1 MNWKRSINMK
11 ILKILFFTSI
21 YFVLTSKIC
30 MSQNIKKATKF
41 LEKGDIE
48 KFEETILKAL
58 EKDSLN
64 PGVDF
69 LYAKLYLLPSFDKSN
84 VDIAKTYISK
94 ASTKYS
100 SAESKVLNELNEL
113 KINQKSIDS
122 LTLLIDKNAYEIAL
136 KKNSVDS
143 YENYMKKYPKSKN
156 YTNAF
161 DKRNALVYES
171 IKKLNTWRAYQYFIQ
186 SFKGAKEIGEA
197 KERYERLL
205 YEEKTKDKTLGS
217 YRLFLSQNKN
227 TPFRDEIEKNILH
240 ISTESNEEKEYVNFL
255 ESFPNSKHY
264 TEAVEYLY
272 YTSNKNI
279 DTYKEYFDRAG
290 IYDSLKN
297 IFEIESAP
305 FLAFYE
311 NDKYG
316 FIDTSGNTAIKPKFS
331 SIKKEY
337 LCQIILDDFLLVNQ
351 DNEKI
356 IVNKAGD
363 TIYKGNLIDAET
375 LGNSFIK
382 IIKENEMELVHKSGK
397 LIFSGKIDNAY
408 VIGEKFILI
417 ELDESYELLSFT
429 GRKLLSSKF
438 DDVMQEGPFLIFEKN
453 EKFAVSNYNN
463 LSKIIKNKKDKLK
476 FIYDDFELVNTKGLI
491 CFTENTEELLD
502 NNLNVVIEKAKQ
514 NIYPIDKGW
523 ITKND
528 NGFKIFSYTLD
539 FKFSRE
545 FQNIEHNKSFI
556 STKISDKWNVYS
568 ISSGKNIIEDYDS
581 VKLLTDSVIW
591 VRKENYDKLFFS
603 NKQEVKIDTGSV
615 INILKPSD
623 NSNTIINYI
632 RVSDSKDVN
641 IYSEE
646 GEILPKM
653 EFFHVVKKGDT
664 FNKLSALYKI
674 KQSEILSMNNK
685 NNTNLI
691 IGEKIKVKGYTPKKL
706 LNNNFFEIE
715 EAGKKGIVD
724 RTGKLI
730 LEKAYDGIRLI
741 DDNNISLLKDEKFG
755 VYNISDNK
763 LIEPKYFGEL
773 EPYDSTKYIA
783 KDFFMYGIIDL
794 NGDVILPFEYQS
806 IQFWDSSSVVLKK
819 SDKYSIYNIESNNE
833 IIGQID
839 KISLIKDNAEK
850 VIEIETSTGKGV
862 ISNTTKEIL
871 SPIYDN
877 IQIVNYKSSS
887 FYIAKQLLNEA
898 NLLVNLYVDSNGKI
912 IKNQALK
919 INEENK
925 LECK

>member
-1 MNWKRSINMK
+1 MK
-11 ILKILFFTSI
+11 ILKILFFALVCFIFFSNTCI
-21 YFVLTSKIC
+21 
-30 MSQNIKKATKF
+30 SQNIKKANKF

-48 KFEETILKAL
+48 KFEETISKAF

-69 LYAKLYLLPSFDKSN
+69 LYAKLYLLPNYEKSD
-84 VDIAKTYISK
+84 VDVAKRYINK
-94 ASTKYS
+94 ASKKFTS
-100 SAESKVLNELNEL
+100 VETKVLNELNEL
-113 KINQKSIDS
+113 KINQNSIDS
-122 LTLLIDKNAYEIAL
+122 LTIVIDKNAYEIAL
-136 KKNSVDS
+136 KKNNVDG

-156 YTNAF
+156 YSNAF

-197 KERYERLL
+197 REKYERLL

-240 ISTESNEEKEYVNFL
+240 ISTETNEEKEYVNFL
-255 ESFPNSKHY
+255 ESFPNSKYY

-279 DTYKEYFDRAG
+279 KAYKKYFDQAG
-290 IYDSLKN
+290 IYDSLNN
-297 IFEIESAP
+297 IIEIESTP

-316 FIDTSGNTAIKPKFS
+316 FIDSTGNTTINPKFS

-337 LCQIILDDFLLVNQ
+337 LCQVIMDDFLLVNEG
-351 DNEKI
+351 NEKI
-356 IVNKAGD
+356 IINKIGD
-363 TIYKGNLIDAET
+363 IIYKGDFIDIEN

-382 IIKENEMELVHKSGK
+382 IIKENKMELVHKSGK
-397 LIFSGKIDNAY
+397 SIFSEKIDNAY

-417 ELDESYELLSFT
+417 EQDESYELISFT

-453 EKFAVSNYNN
+453 EKFAISNYDN
-463 LSKIIKNKKDKLK
+463 LSKIIKNKKEKLN
-476 FIYDDFELVNTKGLI
+476 FYYDDFELVNKNLI
-491 CFTENTEELLD
+491 CFTEDTEELFD
-502 NNLNVVIEKAKQ
+502 SNLNLIIEKAKQ

-523 ITKND
+523 ITKNE

-539 FKFSRE
+539 FKFSSE

-568 ISSGKNIIEDYDS
+568 ISTGKNIIEDYDS
-581 VKLLTDSVIW
+581 VKLLTDSIIW
-591 VRKENYDKLFFS
+591 LRNENTDKLFFS
-603 NKQEVKIDTGSV
+603 NKQEVTIDTSSV
-615 INILKPSD
+615 INILKA
-623 NSNTIINYI
+623 NENTDTDISYI

-646 GEILPKM
+646 GEKLPKM

-664 FNKLSALYKI
+664 FNKLAALYKV

-685 NNTNLI
+685 SNTNLI

-706 LNNNFFEIE
+706 LKDNLFEIE

-724 RTGKLI
+724 RQGKLI
-730 LEKAYDGIRLI
+730 LEKVYDGIRLI
-741 DDNNISLLKDEKFG
+741 DDNNISLLKNEKFG
-755 VYNISDNK
+755 VYNISNNK
-763 LIEPKYFGEL
+763 LIEPKYFNEL
-773 EPYDSTKYIA
+773 EPYDSARYIA
-783 KDFFMYGIIDL
+783 KDFFRFGIIDF
-794 NGDVILPFEYQS
+794 NGNIILPFEYQS
-806 IQFWDSSSVVLKK
+806 IQFWNSNSVILKK
-819 SDKYSIYNIESNNE
+819 SDKYSIYNIETKNE
-833 IIGQID
+833 LIGNIN
-839 KISLIKDNAEK
+839 KISLIKDNDEK
-850 VIEIETSTGKGV
+850 VIKIETSSGMGV
-862 ISNTTKEIL
+862 ISNIKQEIL

-877 IQIVNYKSSS
+877 IQIVNYLSSS

-919 INEENK
+919 IDEKNK
-925 LECK
+925 LECQ

>member
-1 MNWKRSINMK
+1 MK
-11 ILKILFFTSI
+11 ILKILFFALVCFIFFSNTCI
-21 YFVLTSKIC
+21 
-30 MSQNIKKATKF
+30 SQNIKKANKF

-48 KFEETILKAL
+48 KFEETISKAF

-69 LYAKLYLLPSFDKSN
+69 LYAKLYLLPNYEKSD
-84 VDIAKTYISK
+84 VDVAKRYINK
-94 ASTKYS
+94 ASKKFTS
-100 SAESKVLNELNEL
+100 VETKVLNELNEL
-113 KINQKSIDS
+113 KINQNSIDS
-122 LTLLIDKNAYEIAL
+122 LTIVIDKNAYEIAL
-136 KKNSVDS
+136 KKNNVDG

-156 YTNAF
+156 YSNAF

-197 KERYERLL
+197 REKYERLL

-227 TPFRDEIEKNILH
+227 TPFRGEIEKNILH
-240 ISTESNEEKEYVNFL
+240 ISTETNEEKEYVNFL
-255 ESFPNSKHY
+255 ESFPNSKYY
-264 TEAVEYLY
+264 TEAVQYLY

-279 DTYKEYFDRAG
+279 KAYKKYFDQAG
-290 IYDSLKN
+290 IYDSLNN
-297 IFEIESAP
+297 IIEIESTP

-316 FIDTSGNTAIKPKFS
+316 FIDSTGNTTINPKFS

-337 LCQIILDDFLLVNQ
+337 LCQVIMDDFLLVNEG
-351 DNEKI
+351 NEKI
-356 IVNKAGD
+356 IINKIGD
-363 TIYKGNLIDAET
+363 IIYKGDFIDIEN

-382 IIKENEMELVHKSGK
+382 IIKENKMELVHKSGK
-397 LIFSGKIDNAY
+397 SIFSGKIDNAY

-417 ELDESYELLSFT
+417 EQDESYELISFT

-453 EKFAVSNYNN
+453 KKFAISNYDN
-463 LSKIIKNKKDKLK
+463 LSKIIKNKKEKLN
-476 FIYDDFELVNTKGLI
+476 FYYDDFELVNKNLI
-491 CFTENTEELLD
+491 CFTEDTEELFD
-502 NNLNVVIEKAKQ
+502 SNLNLIIEKAKQ

-523 ITKND
+523 ITKNE

-539 FKFSRE
+539 FKFSSE

-568 ISSGKNIIEDYDS
+568 ISTGENIIQDYDS
-581 VKLLTDSVIW
+581 VKLLTDSIIW
-591 VRKENYDKLFFS
+591 LRNENSDKLFFS
-603 NKQEVKIDTGSV
+603 NKQEVTIDTSSV
-615 INILKPSD
+615 INILKA
-623 NSNTIINYI
+623 NENTDTDISYI

-646 GEILPKM
+646 GEKLPKM

-664 FNKLSALYKI
+664 FNKLAALYKV

-685 NNTNLI
+685 SNTNLI

-706 LNNNFFEIE
+706 LKDNLFEIE

-724 RTGKLI
+724 RQGKLI
-730 LEKAYDGIRLI
+730 LEKVYDGIRLI
-741 DDNNISLLKDEKFG
+741 DDNNISLLKNEKFG
-755 VYNISDNK
+755 VYNISNNK
-763 LIEPKYFGEL
+763 LIEPKYFNEL
-773 EPYDSTKYIA
+773 EPYDSARYIA
-783 KDFFMYGIIDL
+783 KDFFRFGIIDF
-794 NGDVILPFEYQS
+794 NGNIILPFEYQS
-806 IQFWDSSSVVLKK
+806 IQFWNSNSVILKK
-819 SDKYSIYNIESNNE
+819 SDKYSIYNIETKNE
-833 IIGQID
+833 LIGNIN
-839 KISLIKDNAEK
+839 KISLIKDNDEK
-850 VIEIETSTGKGV
+850 VIKIETSSGMGV
-862 ISNTTKEIL
+862 ISNIKQEIL

-877 IQIVNYKSSS
+877 IQIVNYLSSS

-919 INEENK
+919 IDEKNK
-925 LECK
+925 LECQ

>member
-1 MNWKRSINMK
+1 MK
-11 ILKILFFTSI
+11 ILKILFFALVCFIFFSNTCI
-21 YFVLTSKIC
+21 
-30 MSQNIKKATKF
+30 SQNIKKANKF

-48 KFEETILKAL
+48 KFEETISKAF

-69 LYAKLYLLPSFDKSN
+69 LYAKLYLLPNYEKSD
-84 VDIAKTYISK
+84 VDVAKRYINK
-94 ASTKYS
+94 ASKKFTS
-100 SAESKVLNELNEL
+100 VETKVLNELNEL
-113 KINQKSIDS
+113 KINQNSIDS
-122 LTLLIDKNAYEIAL
+122 LTIVIDKNAYEIAL
-136 KKNSVDS
+136 KKNNVDG

-156 YTNAF
+156 YSNAF

-197 KERYERLL
+197 REKYERLL

-227 TPFRDEIEKNILH
+227 TPFRGEIEKNILH
-240 ISTESNEEKEYVNFL
+240 ISTETNEEKEYVNFL
-255 ESFPNSKHY
+255 ESFPNSKYY
-264 TEAVEYLY
+264 TEAVQYLY

-279 DTYKEYFDRAG
+279 KAYKKYFDQAG
-290 IYDSLKN
+290 IYDSLNN
-297 IFEIESAP
+297 IIEIESTP

-316 FIDTSGNTAIKPKFS
+316 FIDSTGNTTINPKFS

-337 LCQIILDDFLLVNQ
+337 LCQVIMDDFLLVNEG
-351 DNEKI
+351 NEKI
-356 IVNKAGD
+356 IINKIGD
-363 TIYKGNLIDAET
+363 IIYKGDFIDIEN

-382 IIKENEMELVHKSGK
+382 IIKENKMELVHKSGK
-397 LIFSGKIDNAY
+397 SIFSGKIDNAY

-417 ELDESYELLSFT
+417 EQDESYELISFT

-453 EKFAVSNYNN
+453 EKFAISNYDN
-463 LSKIIKNKKDKLK
+463 LSKIIKNKKEKLN
-476 FIYDDFELVNTKGLI
+476 FYYDDFELVNKNLI
-491 CFTENTEELLD
+491 CFTEDTEELFD
-502 NNLNVVIEKAKQ
+502 SNLNLIIEKAKQ

-523 ITKND
+523 ITKNE

-539 FKFSRE
+539 FKFSSE

-568 ISSGKNIIEDYDS
+568 ISTGKNIIEDYDS
-581 VKLLTDSVIW
+581 VKLLTDSIIW
-591 VRKENYDKLFFS
+591 LRNENSDKLFFS
-603 NKQEVKIDTGSV
+603 NKQEVTIDTSSV
-615 INILKPSD
+615 INILKA
-623 NSNTIINYI
+623 NENTDTDISYI

-646 GEILPKM
+646 GEKLPKM

-664 FNKLSALYKI
+664 FNKLAALYKV

-685 NNTNLI
+685 SNTNLI

-706 LNNNFFEIE
+706 LKDNLFEIE

-724 RTGKLI
+724 RQGKLI
-730 LEKAYDGIRLI
+730 LEKVYDGIRLI
-741 DDNNISLLKDEKFG
+741 DDNNISLLKNEKFG
-755 VYNISDNK
+755 VYNISNNK
-763 LIEPKYFGEL
+763 LIEPKYFNEL
-773 EPYDSTKYIA
+773 EPYDSARYIA
-783 KDFFMYGIIDL
+783 KDFFRFGIIDF
-794 NGDVILPFEYQS
+794 NGNIILPFEYQS
-806 IQFWDSSSVVLKK
+806 IQFWNSNSVILKK
-819 SDKYSIYNIESNNE
+819 SDKYSIYNIETKNE
-833 IIGQID
+833 LIGNIN
-839 KISLIKDNAEK
+839 KISLIKDNDEK
-850 VIEIETSTGKGV
+850 VIKIETSSGMGV
-862 ISNTTKEIL
+862 ISNIKQEIL

-877 IQIVNYKSSS
+877 IQIVNYLSSS

-919 INEENK
+919 IDEKNK
-925 LECK
+925 LECQ

>member
-1 MNWKRSINMK
+1 MK
-11 ILKILFFTSI
+11 ILKILFFALVCFIFFSNTCI
-21 YFVLTSKIC
+21 
-30 MSQNIKKATKF
+30 SQNIKKANKF

-48 KFEETILKAL
+48 KFEETISKAF

-69 LYAKLYLLPSFDKSN
+69 LYAKLYLLPNYEKSD
-84 VDIAKTYISK
+84 VDVAKRYINK
-94 ASTKYS
+94 ASKKFTS
-100 SAESKVLNELNEL
+100 VETKVLNELNEL
-113 KINQKSIDS
+113 KINQNSIDS
-122 LTLLIDKNAYEIAL
+122 LTIVIDKNAYEIAL
-136 KKNSVDS
+136 KKNNVDG

-156 YTNAF
+156 YSNAF

-197 KERYERLL
+197 REKYERLL

-227 TPFRDEIEKNILH
+227 TPFRGEIEKNILH
-240 ISTESNEEKEYVNFL
+240 ISTETNEEKEYVNFL
-255 ESFPNSKHY
+255 ESFPNSKYY
-264 TEAVEYLY
+264 TEAVQYLY

-279 DTYKEYFDRAG
+279 KAYKKYFDQAG
-290 IYDSLKN
+290 IYDSLNN
-297 IFEIESAP
+297 IIEIESTP

-316 FIDTSGNTAIKPKFS
+316 FIDSTGNTTINPKFS

-337 LCQIILDDFLLVNQ
+337 LCQVIMDDFLLVNEG
-351 DNEKI
+351 NEKI
-356 IVNKAGD
+356 IINKIGD
-363 TIYKGNLIDAET
+363 IIYKGDFIDIEN

-382 IIKENEMELVHKSGK
+382 IIKENKMELVHKSGK
-397 LIFSGKIDNAY
+397 SIFSGKIDNAY

-417 ELDESYELLSFT
+417 EQDESYELISFT

-453 EKFAVSNYNN
+453 KKFAISNYDN
-463 LSKIIKNKKDKLK
+463 LSKIIKNKKEKLN
-476 FIYDDFELVNTKGLI
+476 FYYDDFELVNKNLI
-491 CFTENTEELLD
+491 CFTEDTEELFD
-502 NNLNVVIEKAKQ
+502 SNLNLIIEKAKQ

-523 ITKND
+523 ITKNE

-539 FKFSRE
+539 FKFSSE

-568 ISSGKNIIEDYDS
+568 ISTGKNIIEDYDS
-581 VKLLTDSVIW
+581 VKLLTDSIIW
-591 VRKENYDKLFFS
+591 LRNENSDKLFFS
-603 NKQEVKIDTGSV
+603 NKQEVTIDTSSV
-615 INILKPSD
+615 INILKA
-623 NSNTIINYI
+623 NENTDTDISYI

-646 GEILPKM
+646 GEKLPKM

-664 FNKLSALYKI
+664 FNKLAALYKV

-685 NNTNLI
+685 SNTNLI

-706 LNNNFFEIE
+706 LKDNLFEIE

-724 RTGKLI
+724 RQGKLI
-730 LEKAYDGIRLI
+730 LEKVYDGIRLI
-741 DDNNISLLKDEKFG
+741 DDNNISLLKNEKFG
-755 VYNISDNK
+755 VYNISNNK
-763 LIEPKYFGEL
+763 LIEPKYFNEL
-773 EPYDSTKYIA
+773 EPYDSARYIA
-783 KDFFMYGIIDL
+783 KDFFRFGIIDF
-794 NGDVILPFEYQS
+794 NGNIILPFEYQS
-806 IQFWDSSSVVLKK
+806 IQFWNSNSVILKK
-819 SDKYSIYNIESNNE
+819 SDKYSIYNIETKNE
-833 IIGQID
+833 LIGNIN
-839 KISLIKDNAEK
+839 KISLIKDNDEK
-850 VIEIETSTGKGV
+850 VIKIETSSGMGV
-862 ISNTTKEIL
+862 ISNIKQEIL

-877 IQIVNYKSSS
+877 IQIVNYLSSS

-919 INEENK
+919 IDEKNK
-925 LECK
+925 LECQ

>member
-1 MNWKRSINMK
+1 MK
-11 ILKILFFTSI
+11 ILKILFFALVCFIFFSNTCI
-21 YFVLTSKIC
+21 
-30 MSQNIKKATKF
+30 SQNIKKANKF

-48 KFEETILKAL
+48 KFEETISKAF

-69 LYAKLYLLPSFDKSN
+69 LYAKLYLLPNYEKSD
-84 VDIAKTYISK
+84 VDVAKRYINK
-94 ASTKYS
+94 ASKKFTS
-100 SAESKVLNELNEL
+100 VETKVLNELNEL
-113 KINQKSIDS
+113 KINQNSIDS
-122 LTLLIDKNAYEIAL
+122 LTIVIDKNAYEIAL
-136 KKNSVDS
+136 KKNNVDG

-156 YTNAF
+156 YSNAF

-197 KERYERLL
+197 REKYERLL

-227 TPFRDEIEKNILH
+227 TPFRGEIEKNILH
-240 ISTESNEEKEYVNFL
+240 ISTETNEEKEYVNFL
-255 ESFPNSKHY
+255 ESFPNSKYY
-264 TEAVEYLY
+264 TEAVQYLY

-279 DTYKEYFDRAG
+279 KAYKKYFDQAG
-290 IYDSLKN
+290 IYDSLNN
-297 IFEIESAP
+297 IIEIESTP

-316 FIDTSGNTAIKPKFS
+316 FIDSTGNTTINPKFS

-337 LCQIILDDFLLVNQ
+337 LCQVIMDDFLLVNEG
-351 DNEKI
+351 NEKI
-356 IVNKAGD
+356 IINKIGD
-363 TIYKGNLIDAET
+363 IIYKGDFIDIEN

-382 IIKENEMELVHKSGK
+382 IIKENKMELVHKSGK
-397 LIFSGKIDNAY
+397 SIFSGKIDNAY

-417 ELDESYELLSFT
+417 EQDESYELISFT

-453 EKFAVSNYNN
+453 EKFAISNYDN
-463 LSKIIKNKKDKLK
+463 LSKIIKNKKEKLN
-476 FIYDDFELVNTKGLI
+476 FYYDDFELVNKNLI
-491 CFTENTEELLD
+491 CFTEDTEELFD
-502 NNLNVVIEKAKQ
+502 SNLNLIIEKAKQ

-523 ITKND
+523 ITKNE

-539 FKFSRE
+539 FKFSSE

-568 ISSGKNIIEDYDS
+568 ISTGENIIQDYDS
-581 VKLLTDSVIW
+581 VKLLTDSIIW
-591 VRKENYDKLFFS
+591 LRNENSDKLFFS
-603 NKQEVKIDTGSV
+603 NKQEVTIDTSSV
-615 INILKPSD
+615 INILKA
-623 NSNTIINYI
+623 NENTDTDISYI

-646 GEILPKM
+646 GEKLPKM

-664 FNKLSALYKI
+664 FNKLAALYKV

-685 NNTNLI
+685 SNTNLI

-706 LNNNFFEIE
+706 LKDNLFEIE

-724 RTGKLI
+724 RQGKLI
-730 LEKAYDGIRLI
+730 LEKVYDGIRLI
-741 DDNNISLLKDEKFG
+741 DDNNISLLKNEKFG
-755 VYNISDNK
+755 VYNISNNK
-763 LIEPKYFGEL
+763 LIEPKYFNEL
-773 EPYDSTKYIA
+773 EPYDSARYIA
-783 KDFFMYGIIDL
+783 KDFFRFGIIDF
-794 NGDVILPFEYQS
+794 NGNIILPFEYQS
-806 IQFWDSSSVVLKK
+806 IQFWNSNSVILKK
-819 SDKYSIYNIESNNE
+819 SDKYSIYNIETKNE
-833 IIGQID
+833 LIGNIN
-839 KISLIKDNAEK
+839 KISLIKDNDEK
-850 VIEIETSTGKGV
+850 VIKIETSSGMGV
-862 ISNTTKEIL
+862 VSNIKQEIL

-877 IQIVNYKSSS
+877 IQIVNYLSSS

-919 INEENK
+919 IDEKNK
-925 LECK
+925 LECQ

>member
-1 MNWKRSINMK
+1 MK
-11 ILKILFFTSI
+11 ILKILFFALVCFIFFSNTCI
-21 YFVLTSKIC
+21 
-30 MSQNIKKATKF
+30 SQNIKKANKF

-48 KFEETILKAL
+48 KFEETISKAF

-69 LYAKLYLLPSFDKSN
+69 LYAKLYLLPNYEKSD
-84 VDIAKTYISK
+84 VDVAKRYINK
-94 ASTKYS
+94 ASKKFTS
-100 SAESKVLNELNEL
+100 VETKVLNELNEL
-113 KINQKSIDS
+113 KINQNSIDS
-122 LTLLIDKNAYEIAL
+122 LTIVIDKNAYEIAL
-136 KKNSVDS
+136 KKNNVDG

-156 YTNAF
+156 YSNAF

-197 KERYERLL
+197 REKYERLL

-227 TPFRDEIEKNILH
+227 TPFRGEIEKNILH
-240 ISTESNEEKEYVNFL
+240 ISTETNEEKEYVNFL
-255 ESFPNSKHY
+255 ESFPNSKYY
-264 TEAVEYLY
+264 TEAVQYLY

-279 DTYKEYFDRAG
+279 KAYKKYFDQAG
-290 IYDSLKN
+290 IYDSLNN
-297 IFEIESAP
+297 IIEIESTP

-316 FIDTSGNTAIKPKFS
+316 FIDSTGNTTINPKFS

-337 LCQIILDDFLLVNQ
+337 LCQVIMDDFLLVNEG
-351 DNEKI
+351 NEKI
-356 IVNKAGD
+356 IINKIGD
-363 TIYKGNLIDAET
+363 IIYKGDFIDIEN

-382 IIKENEMELVHKSGK
+382 IIKENKMELVHKSGK
-397 LIFSGKIDNAY
+397 SIFSGKIDNAY

-417 ELDESYELLSFT
+417 EQDESYELISFT

-453 EKFAVSNYNN
+453 EKFAISNYDN
-463 LSKIIKNKKDKLK
+463 LSKIIKNKKEKLN
-476 FIYDDFELVNTKGLI
+476 FYYDDFELVNKNLI
-491 CFTENTEELLD
+491 CFTEDTEELFD
-502 NNLNVVIEKAKQ
+502 SNLNLIIEKAKQ

-523 ITKND
+523 ITKNE

-539 FKFSRE
+539 FKFSSE

-568 ISSGKNIIEDYDS
+568 ISTGENIIQDYDS
-581 VKLLTDSVIW
+581 VKLLTDSIIW
-591 VRKENYDKLFFS
+591 LRNENSDKLFFS
-603 NKQEVKIDTGSV
+603 NKQEVTIDTSSV
-615 INILKPSD
+615 INILKA
-623 NSNTIINYI
+623 NENTDTDISYI

-646 GEILPKM
+646 GEKLPKM

-664 FNKLSALYKI
+664 FNKLAALYKV

-685 NNTNLI
+685 SNTNLI

-706 LNNNFFEIE
+706 LKDNLFEIE

-724 RTGKLI
+724 RQGKLI
-730 LEKAYDGIRLI
+730 LEKVYDGIRLI
-741 DDNNISLLKDEKFG
+741 DDNNISLLKNEKFG
-755 VYNISDNK
+755 VYNISNNK
-763 LIEPKYFGEL
+763 LIEPKYFNEL
-773 EPYDSTKYIA
+773 EPYDSARYIA
-783 KDFFMYGIIDL
+783 KDFFRFGIIDF
-794 NGDVILPFEYQS
+794 NGNIILPFEYQS
-806 IQFWDSSSVVLKK
+806 IQFWNSNSVILKK
-819 SDKYSIYNIESNNE
+819 SDKYSIYNIETKNE
-833 IIGQID
+833 LIGNIN
-839 KISLIKDNAEK
+839 KISLIKDNDEK
-850 VIEIETSTGKGV
+850 VIKIETSSGMGV
-862 ISNTTKEIL
+862 ISNIKQEIL

-877 IQIVNYKSSS
+877 IQIVNYLSSS

-919 INEENK
+919 IDEKNK
-925 LECK
+925 LECQ

>member
-1 MNWKRSINMK
+1 MK
-11 ILKILFFTSI
+11 ILKILFFALVCFIFFSNTCI
-21 YFVLTSKIC
+21 
-30 MSQNIKKATKF
+30 SQNIKKANKF

-48 KFEETILKAL
+48 KFEETISKAF

-69 LYAKLYLLPSFDKSN
+69 LYAKLYLLPNYEKSD
-84 VDIAKTYISK
+84 VDVAKRYINK
-94 ASTKYS
+94 ASKKFTS
-100 SAESKVLNELNEL
+100 VETKVLNELNEL
-113 KINQKSIDS
+113 KINQNSIDS
-122 LTLLIDKNAYEIAL
+122 LTIVIDKNAYEIAL
-136 KKNSVDS
+136 KKNNVDG

-156 YTNAF
+156 YSNAF

-197 KERYERLL
+197 REKYERLL

-227 TPFRDEIEKNILH
+227 TPFRGEIEKNILH
-240 ISTESNEEKEYVNFL
+240 ISTETNEEKEYVNFL
-255 ESFPNSKHY
+255 ESFPNSKYY
-264 TEAVEYLY
+264 TEAVQYLY

-279 DTYKEYFDRAG
+279 KAYKKYFDQAG
-290 IYDSLKN
+290 IYDSLNN
-297 IFEIESAP
+297 IIEIESTP

-316 FIDTSGNTAIKPKFS
+316 FIDSTGNTTINPKFS

-337 LCQIILDDFLLVNQ
+337 LCQVIMDDFLLVNEG
-351 DNEKI
+351 NEKI
-356 IVNKAGD
+356 IINKIGD
-363 TIYKGNLIDAET
+363 IIYKGDFIDIEN

-382 IIKENEMELVHKSGK
+382 IIKENKMELVHKSGK
-397 LIFSGKIDNAY
+397 SIFSGKIDNAY

-417 ELDESYELLSFT
+417 EQDESYELISFT

-453 EKFAVSNYNN
+453 EKFAISNYDN
-463 LSKIIKNKKDKLK
+463 LSKIIKNKKEKLN
-476 FIYDDFELVNTKGLI
+476 FYYDDFELVNKNLI
-491 CFTENTEELLD
+491 CFTEDTEELFD
-502 NNLNVVIEKAKQ
+502 SNLNLIIEKAKQ

-523 ITKND
+523 ITKNE

-539 FKFSRE
+539 FKFSSE

-568 ISSGKNIIEDYDS
+568 ISTGENIIQDYDS
-581 VKLLTDSVIW
+581 VKLLTDSIIW
-591 VRKENYDKLFFS
+591 LRNENSDKLFFS
-603 NKQEVKIDTGSV
+603 NKQEVTIDTSSV
-615 INILKPSD
+615 INILKA
-623 NSNTIINYI
+623 NENTDTDISYI

-646 GEILPKM
+646 GEKLPKM

-664 FNKLSALYKI
+664 FNKLAALYKV

-685 NNTNLI
+685 SNTNLI

-706 LNNNFFEIE
+706 LKDNLFEIE

-724 RTGKLI
+724 RQGKLI
-730 LEKAYDGIRLI
+730 LEKVYDGIRLI
-741 DDNNISLLKDEKFG
+741 DDNNISLLKNEKFG
-755 VYNISDNK
+755 VYNISNNK
-763 LIEPKYFGEL
+763 LIEPKYFNEL
-773 EPYDSTKYIA
+773 EPYDSARYIA
-783 KDFFMYGIIDL
+783 KDFFRFGIIDF
-794 NGDVILPFEYQS
+794 NGNIILPFEYQS
-806 IQFWDSSSVVLKK
+806 IQFWNSNSVILKK
-819 SDKYSIYNIESNNE
+819 SDKYSIYNIENKNE
-833 IIGQID
+833 LIGNIN
-839 KISLIKDNAEK
+839 KISLIKDNDEK
-850 VIEIETSTGKGV
+850 VIKIETSSGMGV
-862 ISNTTKEIL
+862 ISNIKQEIL

-877 IQIVNYKSSS
+877 IQIVNYLSSS

-919 INEENK
+919 IDEKNK
-925 LECK
+925 LECQ

>member
-1 MNWKRSINMK
+1 MK
-11 ILKILFFTSI
+11 ILKVLFFTVVCFILSTK
-21 YFVLTSKIC
+21 TSL
-30 MSQNIKKATKF
+30 SQNIKKATKF
-41 LEKGDIE
+41 LDKGDIE
-48 KFEETILKAL
+48 KFEETILKAF

-69 LYAKLYLLPSFDKSN
+69 LYAKLYLLPSYDKSN

-94 ASTKYS
+94 ASKKYS
-100 SAESKVLNELNEL
+100 SVEIKVLNELNEL

-122 LTLLIDKNAYEIAL
+122 LTIVIDKNAYEIAL

-143 YENYMKKYPKSKN
+143 YENYMKKYSQSKN
-156 YTNAF
+156 YANAF

-186 SFKGAKEIGEA
+186 SFKGAKEISEA
-197 KERYERLL
+197 KEKYERLL

-264 TEAVEYLY
+264 KEAVEYLY

-279 DTYKEYFDRAG
+279 ETYKKYFDRAG

-297 IFEIESAP
+297 IIKIEAAP

-311 NDKYG
+311 NDNYG
-316 FIDTSGNTAIKPKFS
+316 FIDTSGNPTIKPKFS

-337 LCQIILDDFLLVNQ
+337 LCQIILDDFLLVN
-351 DNEKI
+351 DKNEKI
-356 IVNKAGD
+356 IINKTGD
-363 TIYKGNLIDAET
+363 AIYKGNLIDVEN
-375 LGNSFIK
+375 LGMSFIK
-382 IIKENEMELVHKSGK
+382 VIKENKMDLVHKSGK

-408 VIGEKFILI
+408 IIAEKFILI
-417 ELDESYELLSFT
+417 EQDESYELISFT
-429 GRKLLSSKF
+429 GRKLLSTKF

-453 EKFAVSNYNN
+453 EKFAISNYNN
-463 LSKIIKNKKDKLK
+463 LSKIIKNKKDKLN
-476 FIYDDFELVNTKGLI
+476 FSYDDYELVNNKNLI

-502 NNLNVVIEKAKQ
+502 SNLNVVIEKAKQ

-528 NGFKIFSYTLD
+528 SGFKIFSYTLD
-539 FKFSRE
+539 FKFSSE

-556 STKISDKWNVYS
+556 STKKDDKWNVYS
-568 ISSGKNIIEDYDS
+568 LLNGENIIEDYDS
-581 VKLLTDSVIW
+581 IKLLTDSVIW
-591 VRKENYDKLFFS
+591 LRNENADKLFFS
-603 NKQEVKIDTGSV
+603 NELEVKIDTSSV
-615 INILKPSD
+615 INILRANE
-623 NSNTIINYI
+623 NSNTNINYI

-646 GEILPKM
+646 GEKLPKM

-664 FNKLSALYKI
+664 FNKLSTLYKI

-706 LNNNFFEIE
+706 LKDNLFEIE
-715 EAGKKGIVD
+715 EGGKKGIVD
-724 RTGKLI
+724 KTGKLI
-730 LEKAYDGIRLI
+730 LEKIYDGIRLI

-755 VYNISDNK
+755 VYNISYNK
-763 LIEPKYFGEL
+763 LIEPKYFNEL
-773 EPYDSTKYIA
+773 EPYDSTRYIA
-783 KDFFMYGIIDL
+783 KDFFMFGIINY
-794 NGDVILPFEYQS
+794 NGDIIMPFEYQS
-806 IQFWDSSSVVLKK
+806 IEYWDSKSVILKK
-819 SDKYSIYNIESNNE
+819 SDKYSIYNIENGNPLIDE
-833 IIGQID
+833 IN
-839 KISLIKDNAEK
+839 KISLIKNNDEK

-862 ISNTTKEIL
+862 ISNIKKEIL
-871 SPIYDN
+871 SPIYDD
-877 IQIVNYKSSS
+877 IQIVNYLSSS

-898 NLLVNLYVDSNGKI
+898 NLLVNLYVDSDGKI

-919 INEENK
+919 IDEKNM

>member
-1 MNWKRSINMK
+1 MK
-11 ILKILFFTSI
+11 ILKILFFALVCFIFFSNTCI
-21 YFVLTSKIC
+21 
-30 MSQNIKKATKF
+30 SQNIKKANKF

-48 KFEETILKAL
+48 KFEETISKAF

-69 LYAKLYLLPSFDKSN
+69 LYAKLYLLPNYEKSD
-84 VDIAKTYISK
+84 VDVAKRYINK
-94 ASTKYS
+94 ASKKFTS
-100 SAESKVLNELNEL
+100 VETKVLNELNEL
-113 KINQKSIDS
+113 KINQNSIDS
-122 LTLLIDKNAYEIAL
+122 LTIVIDKNAYEIAL
-136 KKNSVDS
+136 KKNNVDG

-156 YTNAF
+156 YSNAF

-197 KERYERLL
+197 REKYERLL

-227 TPFRDEIEKNILH
+227 TPFRGEIEKNILH
-240 ISTESNEEKEYVNFL
+240 ISTETNEEKEYVNFL
-255 ESFPNSKHY
+255 ESFPNSKYY
-264 TEAVEYLY
+264 TEAVQYLY

-279 DTYKEYFDRAG
+279 KAYKKYFDQAG
-290 IYDSLKN
+290 IYDSLNN
-297 IFEIESAP
+297 IIEIESTP

-316 FIDTSGNTAIKPKFS
+316 FIDSTGNTTINPKFS

-337 LCQIILDDFLLVNQ
+337 LCQVIMDDFLLVNEG
-351 DNEKI
+351 NEKI
-356 IVNKAGD
+356 IINKIGD
-363 TIYKGNLIDAET
+363 IIYKGDFIDIEN

-382 IIKENEMELVHKSGK
+382 IIKENKMELVHKSGK
-397 LIFSGKIDNAY
+397 SIFSGKIDNAY

-417 ELDESYELLSFT
+417 EQDESYELISFT

-453 EKFAVSNYNN
+453 EKFAISNYDN
-463 LSKIIKNKKDKLK
+463 LSKIIKNKKEKLN
-476 FIYDDFELVNTKGLI
+476 FYYDDFELVNKNLI
-491 CFTENTEELLD
+491 CFTEDTEELFD
-502 NNLNVVIEKAKQ
+502 SNLNLIIEKAKQ

-523 ITKND
+523 ITKNE

-539 FKFSRE
+539 FKFSSE

-568 ISSGKNIIEDYDS
+568 ISTGENIIQDYDS
-581 VKLLTDSVIW
+581 VKLLTDSIIW
-591 VRKENYDKLFFS
+591 LRNENSDKLFFS
-603 NKQEVKIDTGSV
+603 NKQEVTIDTSSV
-615 INILKPSD
+615 INILKA
-623 NSNTIINYI
+623 NENTDTDISYI

-646 GEILPKM
+646 GEKLPKM

-664 FNKLSALYKI
+664 FNKLAALYKV

-685 NNTNLI
+685 SNTNLI

-706 LNNNFFEIE
+706 LKDNLFEIE

-724 RTGKLI
+724 RQGKLI
-730 LEKAYDGIRLI
+730 LEKVYDGIRLI
-741 DDNNISLLKDEKFG
+741 DDNNISLLKNEKFG
-755 VYNISDNK
+755 VYNISNNK
-763 LIEPKYFGEL
+763 LIEPKYFNEL
-773 EPYDSTKYIA
+773 EPYDSARYIA
-783 KDFFMYGIIDL
+783 KDFFRFGIIDF
-794 NGDVILPFEYQS
+794 NGNIILPFEYQS
-806 IQFWDSSSVVLKK
+806 IQFWNSNSVILKK
-819 SDKYSIYNIESNNE
+819 SDKYSIYNIETKNE
-833 IIGQID
+833 LIGNIN
-839 KISLIKDNAEK
+839 KISLIKDNDEK
-850 VIEIETSTGKGV
+850 VIKIETSSGMGV
-862 ISNTTKEIL
+862 ISNIKQEIL

-877 IQIVNYKSSS
+877 IQIVNYLSSS

-919 INEENK
+919 IHEKNK
-925 LECK
+925 LECQ